1 MYIILSK
8 NSQSAKT
15 GSIYIM
21 RDFFKILKIFEKLR
35 PYTINQRRAY
45 LDDMTKATS
54 VTAKCTYIE
63 GL

>member
-1 MYIILSK
+1 
-8 NSQSAKT
+8 
-15 GSIYIM
+15 M

-54 VTAKCTYIE
+54 VTAKCAYIE